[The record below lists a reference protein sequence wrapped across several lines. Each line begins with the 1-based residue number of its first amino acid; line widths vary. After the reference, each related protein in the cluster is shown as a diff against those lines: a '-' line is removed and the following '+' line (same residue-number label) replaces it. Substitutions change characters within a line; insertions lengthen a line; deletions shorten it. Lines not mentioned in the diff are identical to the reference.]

1 VCLAAADANDV
12 DPTKERASRRPL
24 RRNVKTGTTSQS
36 PHELMGL
43 MGGVAQTNDFDTDVH
58 PVMTDSVNPTHERMK
73 PRSVKKRHVHTTPS
87 VTDGGDFTDASN
99 AHEIMVDTV
108 NPTQERS
115 KAHHVRRA
123 RSTLRPMVHN
133 AEVSGA
139 DQYVAD
145 AVNPTQKMR
154 RRAHRPKRYP
164 TTPKPKAAHQIVP
177 DVVNPI
183 NNRRKRPTKGWQAD
197 AADVA
202 DVVDE
207 RRKRPPHGFQADAA
221 DVADAV
227 DERRKRPSKGW
238 QADAADVVD
247 VVDERRKRPP
257 HGFQADAADVADA
270 VDERRKRPPHGFQAD
285 AADVADAVDP
295 THERIRVRRQRRNPR
310 TTPKPQ
316 AEHEY
321 FADKSAVHQIV
332 ADAVNPTHAKLR
344 RRPPRRTTT
353 GAPKKILISRLF
365 EIVPFIDGGESW
377 LPGLFAG
384 IAFAVVAGGCGYFFL
399 RRTRASR
406 SIYIQDSESL
416 VRSALE

>member
-1 VCLAAADANDV
+1 
-12 DPTKERASRRPL
+12 
-24 RRNVKTGTTSQS
+24 
-36 PHELMGL
+36 
-43 MGGVAQTNDFDTDVH
+43 
-58 PVMTDSVNPTHERMK
+58 MTDE
-73 PRSVKKRHVHTTPS
+73 
-87 VTDGGDFTDASN
+87 SN

-108 NPTQERS
+108 NPTQERGR
-115 KAHHVRRA
+115 AHHVRRA

-139 DQYVAD
+139 EQYVAD

-154 RRAHRPKRYP
+154 RRAHRPKQYP
-164 TTPKPKAAHQIVP
+164 TTPKPKAAHQFVP

-183 NNRRKRPTKGWQAD
+183 NDRRKRPTRPSNVENAHLADASGAYEPVPAHAVDVSGVHQLVPDIVNPRNERRKRPPKGWQAD

-227 DERRKRPSKGW
+227 D
-238 QADAADVVD
+238 
-247 VVDERRKRPP
+247 
-257 HGFQADAADVADA
+257 
-270 VDERRKRPPHGFQAD
+270 
-285 AADVADAVDP
+285 P
-295 THERIRVRRQRRNPR
+295 THERIRVRRQKRNPR

-316 AEHEY
+316 VEHEY
-321 FADKSAVHQIV
+321 FADKLAVHQIV
-332 ADAVNPTHAKLR
+332 ADAVNPTHEKLR

-384 IAFAVVAGGCGYFFL
+384 IAFAVGAGGCGYFFL